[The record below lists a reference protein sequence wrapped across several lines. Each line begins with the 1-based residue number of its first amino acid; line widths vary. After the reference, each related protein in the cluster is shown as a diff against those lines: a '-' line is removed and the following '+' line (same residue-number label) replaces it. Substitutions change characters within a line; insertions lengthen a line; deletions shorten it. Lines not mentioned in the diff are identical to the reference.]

1 MSRPLDFE
9 ALLTTRDF
17 EQGIR
22 NIENQI
28 RNLTQQT
35 ERETSQMDSL
45 FRNLAT
51 GIGAYFSV
59 QALQGFTQQL
69 INVRG
74 EFQKTEIA
82 FATML
87 GSQEKAQNLMAEMV
101 DLAAKTP
108 FGLQEISE
116 GAKRL
121 LAFQIPAEEVV
132 DTLTRMGDVA
142 AGLGVP
148 MGQLIHVYGQVK
160 AQGKL
165 MTNDLYQFMNA
176 GIPIL
181 SELGSVLG
189 KTEAEVKEMVGQG
202 KIGFSEIQ
210 QVIQNMTN
218 EGGLFFNLMEKQ
230 SASLSGQIANL
241 QDALDQMF
249 NKIGQANEGL
259 LSNGIQAVTYLVEN
273 YQKVGVV
280 LAGLVSTYGAYKT
293 AIITTSALQQA
304 YNKTI
309 MSEIA
314 NLSISEKMKLGRAM
328 VTQRQAKASLEEAKA
343 EKAST
348 IAKYEALQT
357 EKASIIAKYKSLQA
371 EVSTLAV
378 KKEKTVALATEK
390 AQLLDNARL
399 QLALAN
405 MELSALGS
413 TATARQVSIA
423 TKNVEKAQNQVLAAQ
438 ETAEI
443 TRKNALATSQ
453 SFYNAKKELET
464 AATEK
469 NIITKNVEAVTT
481 AKTIATKKV
490 ETATEIVNTASKN
503 ANAIA
508 TTRLSASQSLQIALT
523 KIQIGLQKTLNATLL
538 EHPYA
543 FAIGAVVGLIAVLY
557 SLDKSYESVS
567 DKLQKI
573 TKSQEENKSQA
584 QEYISILKD
593 ESTSILEKA
602 EAYEKLIAI
611 APETFGNM
619 TKEQIIAMDLK
630 EAHAQLNKELEKG
643 TKISRQKIL
652 NETKQE
658 LESLLKLKDLN
669 VDDADGKISS
679 RIEELRKGVADIER
693 ENKKINEALMSQ
705 NASLDEQQKYW
716 QKEEQEIIKVI
727 EAIKKKHPELD
738 IAKAKAGE
746 IPPKIAGIQTAVDG
760 LDFSGLIS
768 RLKFVQS
775 QAKNVAN
782 ALNGAKNT
790 EIQKNKNDYN
800 KADWETQKNNSQKE
814 LDELTKKDIG
824 GNKWKELTVKI
835 KEADKALGAYSI
847 REEKVTK
854 AKKPTKAQIDAPIKG
869 SLGALEKELSDLNTK
884 INNKTLI
891 NNKELMKSL
900 LAQRENLEKKI
911 KEIKAQ
917 MDKNSWQEELSEL
930 ERQWKVRYQI
940 AKHYGEEIAKTQF
953 PNLKGESYFDEI
965 KNRYEAL
972 DKKQSSGSKLS
983 NEEIEQWQK
992 LKEILD
998 NLQGTKDPFTNW
1010 KEHLEQTLSGF
1021 ETFTQKIEYLQT
1033 QIENLTPEQKS
1044 QGYEAV
1050 LREQLANAE
1059 KEYQQFY
1066 DNFLKEQQT
1075 FEEKKITIEKKYAD
1089 LSAKAKNDAQKNA
1102 IEKAKSNELTDLF
1115 FEETQKSD
1123 QWAKIFTDMNAV
1135 ASSSLEKFKT
1145 ILQEK
1150 LKDAKGVEEKAKI
1163 GEFIKKIDEQLEN
1176 RRGLDFSKR
1185 FKKIK
1190 NDIQAFV
1197 TAKKAVTEAQK
1208 EYNKAVA
1215 DFGKNSAEAQKK
1227 EQELLNAEQK
1237 RTDAQAGLNK
1247 KLGDLGNKTSK
1258 YAKIGVDA
1266 VNDIR
1271 EAFDDLGV
1279 SLDNDFGDTLD
1290 KLQQSF
1296 EGINKTAEG
1305 AAQFASG
1312 DYVGG
1317 TIKMIGGI
1325 IKTFSGWF
1333 NNDKKK
1339 ERAIKREKEALD
1351 SLKNT
1356 YEELSHAID
1365 RVFKAKE
1372 YSDQTKLIQN
1382 LEQQKIH
1389 LQNMIR
1395 QEGAKKK
1402 SDQGKISDWQNQ
1414 INQINR
1420 SIIDLKDNLVKD
1432 VLQTDLSSFA
1442 TKIGDA
1448 LVDAFG
1454 RGANAAKDLEKVASD
1469 VLKNMLKHQLDLMLQ
1484 KRYSGTLERLFKATG
1499 LNDDGTGTFKGI
1511 SRQDQ
1516 ERFKEEIKNAS
1527 QIANSF
1533 LEGYKEIFAGIG
1545 EDNESL
1551 KGAIKGM
1558 SEQTADVLVGQFN
1571 AIRIN
1576 TGEIMKYSIFNVET
1590 LKSSLQVLN
1599 QIEENTRNLY
1609 QMRKDISDMN
1619 SKISSKGNSLRANGI
1634 D

>member
-1 MSRPLDFE
+1 MSKPLDFE

-116 GAKRL
+116 GAKQL

-132 DTLTRMGDVA
+132 DTLTRMGNIA

-148 MGQLIHVYGQVK
+148 LSQIQLVFGQVRAK
-160 AQGKL
+160 GKL
-165 MTNDLYQFMNA
+165 MGDDLRQFTEA
-176 GIPIL
+176 GIPIVGEL
-181 SELGSVLG
+181 AKKLNTTTSEIYN
-189 KTEAEVKEMVGQG
+189 MVSAG
-202 KIGFSEIQ
+202 KIGFNDVKE
-210 QVIQNMTN
+210 VLFNMTN

-280 LAGLVSTYGAYKT
+280 LSGLIGIYGAYKT
-293 AIITTSALQQA
+293 AVLTQIAVM
-304 YNKTI
+304 K
-309 MSEIA
+309 IA
-314 NLSISEKMKLGRAM
+314 NTYGMYDVATRHLQISATLK
-328 VTQRQAKASLEEAKA
+328 Q
-343 EKAST
+343 
-348 IAKYEALQT
+348 IALQT
-357 EKASIIAKYKSLQA
+357 KL
-371 EVSTLAV
+371 
-378 KKEKTVALATEK
+378 
-390 AQLLDNARL
+390 
-399 QLALAN
+399 
-405 MELSALGS
+405 
-413 TATARQVSIA
+413 
-423 TKNVEKAQNQVLAAQ
+423 NVLMAGVP
-438 ETAEI
+438 
-443 TRKNALATSQ
+443 
-453 SFYNAKKELET
+453 YY
-464 AATEK
+464 
-469 NIITKNVEAVTT
+469 
-481 AKTIATKKV
+481 
-490 ETATEIVNTASKN
+490 
-503 ANAIA
+503 AI
-508 TTRLSASQSLQIALT
+508 
-523 KIQIGLQKTLNATLL
+523 
-538 EHPYA
+538 
-543 FAIGAVVGLIAVLY
+543 AIGAVVGLIAVLY
-557 SLDKSYESVS
+557 SLDTSLESIE
-567 DKLQKI
+567 DKLKNISKQE
-573 TKSQEENKSQA
+573 EENKKQA
-584 QEYISILKD
+584 QGYISILKD

-630 EAHAQLNKELEKG
+630 EAHAQLNEELEKG

-693 ENKKINEALMSQ
+693 ENKKINEALISQ

-782 ALNGAKNT
+782 AINGAKNT

-800 KADWETQKNNSQKE
+800 KADWETRKSNAQKE

-824 GNKWKELTVKI
+824 GNKWKKLATEI
-835 KEADKALGAYSI
+835 KEANKALDAYSI
-847 REEKVTK
+847 REEKVAK

-900 LAQRENLEKKI
+900 LAQREKLEKKI

-940 AKHYGEEIAKTQF
+940 AKHYGEEIAKVQF

-992 LKEILD
+992 LKDILD

-1010 KEHLEQTLSGF
+1010 KEHIEQTLSGF

-1033 QIENLTPEQKS
+1033 QIKNLTPEQKS

-1075 FEEKKITIEKKYAD
+1075 FEEKKIAIEKKYAD

-1150 LKDAKGVEEKAKI
+1150 LKDAKSIEEKAKI

-1176 RRGLDFSKR
+1176 RRGLDIPNR

-1190 NDIQAFV
+1190 EDIQAFV

-1215 DFGKNSAEAQKK
+1215 DFGKNSDEAKRK

-1247 KLGDLGNKTSK
+1247 KLGDLGSKTSK

-1305 AAQFASG
+1305 AMQFASG

-1317 TIKMIGGI
+1317 TIKMISGI
-1325 IKTFSGWF
+1325 VKTFSSWF

-1432 VLQTDLSSFA
+1432 ILQTDLSSFA

-1454 RGANAAKDLEKVASD
+1454 RGANAAKDLEKVAND

>member
-1 MSRPLDFE
+1 MSKPLDFE

-116 GAKRL
+116 GAKQL

-132 DTLTRMGDVA
+132 DTLTRMGNIA

-148 MGQLIHVYGQVK
+148 LSRIQLVFGQVRAK
-160 AQGKL
+160 GKL
-165 MTNDLYQFMNA
+165 MGDDLKQFTEA
-176 GIPIL
+176 GIPIVGEL
-181 SELGSVLG
+181 AKKLNTTTSEIYN
-189 KTEAEVKEMVGQG
+189 MVSAG
-202 KIGFSEIQ
+202 KIGFNDVKE
-210 QVIQNMTN
+210 VLFNMTN

-249 NKIGQANEGL
+249 NKIGQANEGI

-273 YQKVGVV
+273 YQKVGVI

-293 AIITTSALQQA
+293 AVLTQIAVM
-304 YNKTI
+304 K
-309 MSEIA
+309 IA
-314 NLSISEKMKLGRAM
+314 NTYGMYDVATRHLQISA
-328 VTQRQAKASLEEAKA
+328 
-343 EKAST
+343 
-348 IAKYEALQT
+348 
-357 EKASIIAKYKSLQA
+357 
-371 EVSTLAV
+371 TL
-378 KKEKTVALATEK
+378 K
-390 AQLLDNARL
+390 
-399 QLALAN
+399 
-405 MELSALGS
+405 
-413 TATARQVSIA
+413 
-423 TKNVEKAQNQVLAAQ
+423 
-438 ETAEI
+438 
-443 TRKNALATSQ
+443 
-453 SFYNAKKELET
+453 
-464 AATEK
+464 
-469 NIITKNVEAVTT
+469 
-481 AKTIATKKV
+481 
-490 ETATEIVNTASKN
+490 
-503 ANAIA
+503 
-508 TTRLSASQSLQIALT
+508 QIAL
-523 KIQIGLQKTLNATLL
+523 QIKLNTVMMAN
-538 EHPYA
+538 PYA
-543 FAIGAVVGLIAVLY
+543 IAIGAVVGLIAVLY
-557 SLDKSYESVS
+557 SLDTSLESIE
-567 DKLQKI
+567 DKLKNISKQE
-573 TKSQEENKSQA
+573 EENKKQA
-584 QEYISILKD
+584 QGYISILKD

-619 TKEQIIAMDLK
+619 TKEQIIAMNLK
-630 EAHAQLNKELEKG
+630 EAHAQLNEELEKG

-679 RIEELRKGVADIER
+679 RIEELKKGIADIER

-738 IAKAKAGE
+738 LAKAKAGE

-800 KADWETQKNNSQKE
+800 KADWETQKSNAQKE

-847 REEKVTK
+847 REEKVAK

-900 LAQRENLEKKI
+900 LAQREKLEKKI

-940 AKHYGEEIAKTQF
+940 AKHYGEEIAKVQF

-972 DKKQSSGSKLS
+972 DKKQSSGTKLS

-1075 FEEKKITIEKKYAD
+1075 FEEKKIAIEKKYAD

-1135 ASSSLEKFKT
+1135 ASSNLEKFKT

-1150 LKDAKGVEEKAKI
+1150 LKDAKSIEEKAKI

-1176 RRGLDFSKR
+1176 RRGLDIPKR
-1185 FKKIK
+1185 FKEIK
-1190 NDIQAFV
+1190 EDIKAFV

-1454 RGANAAKDLEKVASD
+1454 RGANAAKDLEKVAND

>member
-116 GAKRL
+116 GAKQL

-230 SASLSGQIANL
+230 SASLSGQIERL
-241 QDALDQMF
+241 KDAWAQML
-249 NKIGQANEGL
+249 NEIGKDNESALYSGIEGL
-259 LSNGIQAVTYLVEN
+259 AKLIDNYKEVARILAVLI
-273 YQKVGVV
+273 
-280 LAGLVSTYGAYKT
+280 SSYGAYRAAVILTSIAQNSILNTQIIQGFVNLTKVLQGATVAQNALNAASLANPYIFLATAFVGIVTALGLYKDELRDLIGLTKEASAETKTQDAIMQEFDNNFSKGVANKTSGIQELIYQIKSEYSTLEQRKT
-293 AIITTSALQQA
+293 AYEQLIKVDSAFQNTLDGQYKA
-304 YNKTI
+304 TY
-309 MSEIA
+309 
-314 NLSISEKMKLGRAM
+314 KLGEAFSYVVSKMNQM
-328 VTQRQAKASLEEAKA
+328 VMA
-343 EKAST
+343 
-348 IAKYEALQT
+348 
-357 EKASIIAKYKSLQA
+357 QA
-371 EVSTLAV
+371 EMAV
-378 KKEKTVALATEK
+378 KKKYYEEYFENKTKLGILEIKKEESKKNEKKVF
-390 AQLLDNARL
+390 
-399 QLALAN
+399 
-405 MELSALGS
+405 MIGGGS
-413 TATARQVSIA
+413 KI
-423 TKNVEKAQNQVLAAQ
+423 EGEQ
-438 ETAEI
+438 ETKKIQKEIDDITKKVHDSEKIISVINKKQAKEQQELLKLQTKKVEELTKEEKKRKEILQQKYKIEKPSSPNTPPTPTSTDKKKKKKGGKKELAEI
-443 TRKNALATSQ
+443 YSRDSIKDLEERISLWNNALERADSNGNVKVRAKDKYGKEYETSTIISVQ
-453 SFYNAKKELET
+453 KALEKKDKLEKLLEKKKKELE
-464 AATEK
+464 
-469 NIITKNVEAVTT
+469 
-481 AKTIATKKV
+481 
-490 ETATEIVNTASKN
+490 
-503 ANAIA
+503 
-508 TTRLSASQSLQIALT
+508 
-523 KIQIGLQKTLNATLL
+523 
-538 EHPYA
+538 
-543 FAIGAVVGLIAVLY
+543 
-557 SLDKSYESVS
+557 
-567 DKLQKI
+567 
-573 TKSQEENKSQA
+573 
-584 QEYISILKD
+584 
-593 ESTSILEKA
+593 
-602 EAYEKLIAI
+602 
-611 APETFGNM
+611 
-619 TKEQIIAMDLK
+619 
-630 EAHAQLNKELEKG
+630 
-643 TKISRQKIL
+643 
-652 NETKQE
+652 
-658 LESLLKLKDLN
+658 
-669 VDDADGKISS
+669 
-679 RIEELRKGVADIER
+679 
-693 ENKKINEALMSQ
+693 
-705 NASLDEQQKYW
+705 
-716 QKEEQEIIKVI
+716 
-727 EAIKKKHPELD
+727 
-738 IAKAKAGE
+738 
-746 IPPKIAGIQTAVDG
+746 
-760 LDFSGLIS
+760 
-768 RLKFVQS
+768 
-775 QAKNVAN
+775 
-782 ALNGAKNT
+782 
-790 EIQKNKNDYN
+790 
-800 KADWETQKNNSQKE
+800 
-814 LDELTKKDIG
+814 
-824 GNKWKELTVKI
+824 
-835 KEADKALGAYSI
+835 
-847 REEKVTK
+847 
-854 AKKPTKAQIDAPIKG
+854 
-869 SLGALEKELSDLNTK
+869 
-884 INNKTLI
+884 
-891 NNKELMKSL
+891 
-900 LAQRENLEKKI
+900 
-911 KEIKAQ
+911 
-917 MDKNSWQEELSEL
+917 KNSWQEELSEL

-940 AKHYGEEIAKTQF
+940 AKHYGEEIAKVQF

-992 LKEILD
+992 LKDILD

-1075 FEEKKITIEKKYAD
+1075 FEEKKIAIEKKYAD

-1185 FKKIK
+1185 FKEIK

-1227 EQELLNAEQK
+1227 EQELSDAEQK

-1247 KLGDLGNKTSK
+1247 KLGDLGSKTSK
-1258 YAKIGVDA
+1258 YAKIGIDA

-1402 SDQGKISDWQNQ
+1402 SDQGKITDWQNQ

-1432 VLQTDLSSFA
+1432 VLQTDLSNFA

-1454 RGANAAKDLEKVASD
+1454 RGANAAKDLEKVAGD

-1511 SRQDQ
+1511 SCKDQ
-1516 ERFKEEIKNAS
+1516 ERFKEEIKNGS
-1527 QIANSF
+1527 QISNSF

>member
-249 NKIGQANEGL
+249 NKIGQANEGI

-273 YQKVGVV
+273 YQKVGVI

-293 AIITTSALQQA
+293 AVLTQIAVM
-304 YNKTI
+304 K
-309 MSEIA
+309 IA
-314 NLSISEKMKLGRAM
+314 NTYGMYDVATRHLQISA
-328 VTQRQAKASLEEAKA
+328 
-343 EKAST
+343 
-348 IAKYEALQT
+348 
-357 EKASIIAKYKSLQA
+357 
-371 EVSTLAV
+371 TL
-378 KKEKTVALATEK
+378 K
-390 AQLLDNARL
+390 
-399 QLALAN
+399 
-405 MELSALGS
+405 
-413 TATARQVSIA
+413 
-423 TKNVEKAQNQVLAAQ
+423 
-438 ETAEI
+438 
-443 TRKNALATSQ
+443 
-453 SFYNAKKELET
+453 
-464 AATEK
+464 
-469 NIITKNVEAVTT
+469 
-481 AKTIATKKV
+481 
-490 ETATEIVNTASKN
+490 
-503 ANAIA
+503 
-508 TTRLSASQSLQIALT
+508 QIAL
-523 KIQIGLQKTLNATLL
+523 QIKLNTVMMAN
-538 EHPYA
+538 PYA
-543 FAIGAVVGLIAVLY
+543 IAIGAVVGLIAVLY
-557 SLDKSYESVS
+557 SLDTSLESIE
-567 DKLQKI
+567 DKLKNISKQE
-573 TKSQEENKSQA
+573 EENKKQA
-584 QEYISILKD
+584 QGYISILKD

-619 TKEQIIAMDLK
+619 TKEQIIAMNLK
-630 EAHAQLNKELEKG
+630 EAHAQLNEELEKG

-782 ALNGAKNT
+782 ALNRAKNT

-800 KADWETQKNNSQKE
+800 KADWETRKSNAQKE
-814 LDELTKKDIG
+814 LDELTQKDIG
-824 GNKWKELTVKI
+824 GNKWKELAAEI

-847 REEKVTK
+847 REEKVAK

-900 LAQRENLEKKI
+900 LAQREKLEKKI

-940 AKHYGEEIAKTQF
+940 AKHYGEEIAKVQF

-965 KNRYEAL
+965 KNRYETL

-1075 FEEKKITIEKKYAD
+1075 FEEKKIAIEKKYAD

-1150 LKDAKGVEEKAKI
+1150 LKDAKSIEEKAKI

-1176 RRGLDFSKR
+1176 RRGLDIPKR
-1185 FKKIK
+1185 FKEIK
-1190 NDIQAFV
+1190 EDIQAFV

-1215 DFGKNSAEAQKK
+1215 DFGKNSAEAKKK

-1317 TIKMIGGI
+1317 TIKMISGI

-1454 RGANAAKDLEKVASD
+1454 RGANAAKDLEKVAGD

-1484 KRYSGTLERLFKATG
+1484 KRYSGTLERLFKTTG

-1527 QIANSF
+1527 QVANSF
-1533 LEGYKEIFAGIG
+1533 LEGYKEIFAGI
-1545 EDNESL
+1545 ENDNDSL

-1609 QMRKDISDMN
+1609 QIRKDISDMN

>member
-165 MTNDLYQFMNA
+165 MTNDLYQFMNS

-249 NKIGQANEGL
+249 NKIGQANEGI

-273 YQKVGVV
+273 YQKVGVI

-293 AIITTSALQQA
+293 AVLTQIAVM
-304 YNKTI
+304 K
-309 MSEIA
+309 IA
-314 NLSISEKMKLGRAM
+314 NTYGMYDVATRHLQISA
-328 VTQRQAKASLEEAKA
+328 
-343 EKAST
+343 
-348 IAKYEALQT
+348 
-357 EKASIIAKYKSLQA
+357 
-371 EVSTLAV
+371 TL
-378 KKEKTVALATEK
+378 K
-390 AQLLDNARL
+390 
-399 QLALAN
+399 
-405 MELSALGS
+405 
-413 TATARQVSIA
+413 
-423 TKNVEKAQNQVLAAQ
+423 
-438 ETAEI
+438 
-443 TRKNALATSQ
+443 
-453 SFYNAKKELET
+453 
-464 AATEK
+464 
-469 NIITKNVEAVTT
+469 
-481 AKTIATKKV
+481 
-490 ETATEIVNTASKN
+490 
-503 ANAIA
+503 
-508 TTRLSASQSLQIALT
+508 QIAL
-523 KIQIGLQKTLNATLL
+523 QIKLNTVMMAN
-538 EHPYA
+538 PYA
-543 FAIGAVVGLIAVLY
+543 IAIGAVVGLIAVLY
-557 SLDKSYESVS
+557 SLDTSLESIE
-567 DKLQKI
+567 DKLKNISKQE
-573 TKSQEENKSQA
+573 EENKKQA
-584 QEYISILKD
+584 QGYISILKD

-619 TKEQIIAMDLK
+619 TKEQIIAMNLK
-630 EAHAQLNKELEKG
+630 EAHAQLNEELEKG

-679 RIEELRKGVADIER
+679 RIEELKKGIADIER

-800 KADWETQKNNSQKE
+800 KADWETQKSNAQKE

-847 REEKVTK
+847 REEKVAK

-900 LAQRENLEKKI
+900 LAQREKLEKKI

-940 AKHYGEEIAKTQF
+940 AKHYGEEIAKVQF

-992 LKEILD
+992 LKDILD

-1033 QIENLTPEQKS
+1033 QIENLTPQQKS

-1075 FEEKKITIEKKYAD
+1075 FEEKKIAIKKKYAD

-1150 LKDAKGVEEKAKI
+1150 LKDAKSIEEKAKI

-1176 RRGLDFSKR
+1176 RRGLEISKR
-1185 FKKIK
+1185 FKEIK

-1247 KLGDLGNKTSK
+1247 KLGDLGSKTSK

-1454 RGANAAKDLEKVASD
+1454 RGANAAKDLEKVAND

-1484 KRYSGTLERLFKATG
+1484 KRYSGTLERLFKTTG

>member
-1 MSRPLDFE
+1 MSKPLDFE

-116 GAKRL
+116 GAKQL

-132 DTLTRMGDVA
+132 DTLTRMGNIA

-148 MGQLIHVYGQVK
+148 LSQIQLVFGQVRAK
-160 AQGKL
+160 GKL
-165 MTNDLYQFMNA
+165 MGDDLRQFTET
-176 GIPIL
+176 GIPIVGEL
-181 SELGSVLG
+181 AKKLNTTTSEIYN
-189 KTEAEVKEMVGQG
+189 MVSAG
-202 KIGFSEIQ
+202 KIGFNDVKE
-210 QVIQNMTN
+210 VLFNMTN

-230 SASLSGQIANL
+230 SASLSGQIERL
-241 QDALDQMF
+241 KDALDQMF

-280 LAGLVSTYGAYKT
+280 LSGLIGIYGAYKT
-293 AIITTSALQQA
+293 AVLTQIAVM
-304 YNKTI
+304 K
-309 MSEIA
+309 IA
-314 NLSISEKMKLGRAM
+314 NTYGMYDVATRHLQISATLK
-328 VTQRQAKASLEEAKA
+328 Q
-343 EKAST
+343 
-348 IAKYEALQT
+348 IALQT
-357 EKASIIAKYKSLQA
+357 KL
-371 EVSTLAV
+371 
-378 KKEKTVALATEK
+378 
-390 AQLLDNARL
+390 
-399 QLALAN
+399 
-405 MELSALGS
+405 
-413 TATARQVSIA
+413 
-423 TKNVEKAQNQVLAAQ
+423 NVLMAGVP
-438 ETAEI
+438 
-443 TRKNALATSQ
+443 
-453 SFYNAKKELET
+453 YY
-464 AATEK
+464 
-469 NIITKNVEAVTT
+469 
-481 AKTIATKKV
+481 
-490 ETATEIVNTASKN
+490 
-503 ANAIA
+503 AI
-508 TTRLSASQSLQIALT
+508 
-523 KIQIGLQKTLNATLL
+523 
-538 EHPYA
+538 
-543 FAIGAVVGLIAVLY
+543 AIGAVVGLIAVLY
-557 SLDKSYESVS
+557 SLDTSLESIE
-567 DKLQKI
+567 DKLKNISKQE
-573 TKSQEENKSQA
+573 EENKKQA
-584 QEYISILKD
+584 QGYISILKD

-630 EAHAQLNKELEKG
+630 EAHAQLNEELEKG

-782 ALNGAKNT
+782 TLNGAKNT

-800 KADWETQKNNSQKE
+800 KADWETRKSNAQKE

-824 GNKWKELTVKI
+824 GNKWKELAAEI

-847 REEKVTK
+847 REEKVAK

-900 LAQRENLEKKI
+900 LAQREKLEKKI

-940 AKHYGEEIAKTQF
+940 AKHYGEEIAKVQF

-992 LKEILD
+992 LKDILD
-998 NLQGTKDPFTNW
+998 SLQGTKDPFTNW
-1010 KEHLEQTLSGF
+1010 KEHIEQTLSGF

-1050 LREQLANAE
+1050 LREQLSNAE

-1075 FEEKKITIEKKYAD
+1075 FEEKKIAIEKKYAD

-1135 ASSSLEKFKT
+1135 ASSNLEKFKT

-1150 LKDAKGVEEKAKI
+1150 LKDAKSIEEKAKI

-1176 RRGLDFSKR
+1176 RRGLDIPNR

-1190 NDIQAFV
+1190 EDIQAFV

-1215 DFGKNSAEAQKK
+1215 EFGKNSAEAKRK

-1247 KLGDLGNKTSK
+1247 KLGDLGSKTSK

-1266 VNDIR
+1266 VNGIR

-1305 AAQFASG
+1305 AMQFASG

-1317 TIKMIGGI
+1317 TIKMISGI
-1325 IKTFSGWF
+1325 VKTFSSWF

-1432 VLQTDLSSFA
+1432 ILQTDLSSFA

-1454 RGANAAKDLEKVASD
+1454 RGANAAKDLEKVAND

>member
-1 MSRPLDFE
+1 MSKPLDFE

-116 GAKRL
+116 GAKQL

-132 DTLTRMGDVA
+132 DTLTRMGNIA

-148 MGQLIHVYGQVK
+148 LSQIQLVFGQVRAK
-160 AQGKL
+160 GKL
-165 MTNDLYQFMNA
+165 MGDDLRQFTEA
-176 GIPIL
+176 GIPIVGEL
-181 SELGSVLG
+181 AKKLNTTTSEIYN
-189 KTEAEVKEMVGQG
+189 MVSAG
-202 KIGFSEIQ
+202 KIGFNDVKE
-210 QVIQNMTN
+210 VLFNMTN

-280 LAGLVSTYGAYKT
+280 LSGLIGIYGAYKT
-293 AIITTSALQQA
+293 AVLTQIAVM
-304 YNKTI
+304 K
-309 MSEIA
+309 IA
-314 NLSISEKMKLGRAM
+314 NTYGMYDVATRHLQISATLK
-328 VTQRQAKASLEEAKA
+328 Q
-343 EKAST
+343 
-348 IAKYEALQT
+348 IALQT
-357 EKASIIAKYKSLQA
+357 KL
-371 EVSTLAV
+371 
-378 KKEKTVALATEK
+378 
-390 AQLLDNARL
+390 
-399 QLALAN
+399 
-405 MELSALGS
+405 
-413 TATARQVSIA
+413 
-423 TKNVEKAQNQVLAAQ
+423 NVLMAGVP
-438 ETAEI
+438 
-443 TRKNALATSQ
+443 
-453 SFYNAKKELET
+453 YY
-464 AATEK
+464 
-469 NIITKNVEAVTT
+469 
-481 AKTIATKKV
+481 
-490 ETATEIVNTASKN
+490 
-503 ANAIA
+503 AI
-508 TTRLSASQSLQIALT
+508 
-523 KIQIGLQKTLNATLL
+523 
-538 EHPYA
+538 
-543 FAIGAVVGLIAVLY
+543 AIGAVVGLIAVLY
-557 SLDKSYESVS
+557 SLDTSLESIE
-567 DKLQKI
+567 DKLKNISKQE
-573 TKSQEENKSQA
+573 EENKKQA
-584 QEYISILKD
+584 QGYISILKD

-630 EAHAQLNKELEKG
+630 EAHAQLNEELEKG

-782 ALNGAKNT
+782 AINGAKNT

-800 KADWETQKNNSQKE
+800 KADWETRKSNAQKE
-814 LDELTKKDIG
+814 LDELTKKDIDG
-824 GNKWKELTVKI
+824 DKWKKLVAEI

-847 REEKVTK
+847 REEKVAK

-900 LAQRENLEKKI
+900 LAQREKLEKKI

-940 AKHYGEEIAKTQF
+940 AKHYGEEIAKVQF

-992 LKEILD
+992 LKDILD

-1010 KEHLEQTLSGF
+1010 KEHIEQTLSGF

-1033 QIENLTPEQKS
+1033 QIKNLTPEQKS

-1075 FEEKKITIEKKYAD
+1075 FEEKKIAIEKKYAD

-1150 LKDAKGVEEKAKI
+1150 LKDAKSIEEKAKI

-1176 RRGLDFSKR
+1176 RRGLDIPNR

-1190 NDIQAFV
+1190 EDIQAFV

-1215 DFGKNSAEAQKK
+1215 DFGKNSDEAKRK

-1247 KLGDLGNKTSK
+1247 KLGDLGSKTSK

-1305 AAQFASG
+1305 AMQFASG

-1317 TIKMIGGI
+1317 TIKMISGI
-1325 IKTFSGWF
+1325 VKTFSSWF

-1432 VLQTDLSSFA
+1432 ILQTDLSSFA

-1454 RGANAAKDLEKVASD
+1454 RGANAAKDLEKVAND

>member
-116 GAKRL
+116 GAKQL

-132 DTLTRMGDVA
+132 DTLTRMGNIA

-148 MGQLIHVYGQVK
+148 LSRIQLVFGQVRAK
-160 AQGKL
+160 GKL
-165 MTNDLYQFMNA
+165 MGDDLRQFTEA
-176 GIPIL
+176 GIPIVGEL
-181 SELGSVLG
+181 AKKLNTTTSEIYN
-189 KTEAEVKEMVGQG
+189 MVSAG
-202 KIGFSEIQ
+202 KIGFNDVKE
-210 QVIQNMTN
+210 VLFNMTN

-249 NKIGQANEGL
+249 NKIGQANEGI

-273 YQKVGVV
+273 YQKVGVI

-293 AIITTSALQQA
+293 AVLTQIAVM
-304 YNKTI
+304 K
-309 MSEIA
+309 IA
-314 NLSISEKMKLGRAM
+314 NTYGMYDVATRHLQISA
-328 VTQRQAKASLEEAKA
+328 
-343 EKAST
+343 
-348 IAKYEALQT
+348 
-357 EKASIIAKYKSLQA
+357 
-371 EVSTLAV
+371 TL
-378 KKEKTVALATEK
+378 K
-390 AQLLDNARL
+390 
-399 QLALAN
+399 
-405 MELSALGS
+405 
-413 TATARQVSIA
+413 
-423 TKNVEKAQNQVLAAQ
+423 
-438 ETAEI
+438 
-443 TRKNALATSQ
+443 
-453 SFYNAKKELET
+453 
-464 AATEK
+464 
-469 NIITKNVEAVTT
+469 
-481 AKTIATKKV
+481 
-490 ETATEIVNTASKN
+490 
-503 ANAIA
+503 
-508 TTRLSASQSLQIALT
+508 QIAL
-523 KIQIGLQKTLNATLL
+523 QIKLNTVMMAN
-538 EHPYA
+538 PYA
-543 FAIGAVVGLIAVLY
+543 IAIGAVVGLIAVLY
-557 SLDKSYESVS
+557 SLDTSLESIE
-567 DKLQKI
+567 DKLKNISKQE
-573 TKSQEENKSQA
+573 EENKKQA
-584 QEYISILKD
+584 QGYISILKD

-619 TKEQIIAMDLK
+619 TKEQIIAMNLK
-630 EAHAQLNKELEKG
+630 EAHAQLNEELEKG

-679 RIEELRKGVADIER
+679 RIEELKKGIADIER

-738 IAKAKAGE
+738 LAKAKAGE

-800 KADWETQKNNSQKE
+800 KADWETQKSNAQKE

-847 REEKVTK
+847 REEKVAK

-900 LAQRENLEKKI
+900 LAQREKLEKKI

-940 AKHYGEEIAKTQF
+940 AKHYGEEIAKVQF

-972 DKKQSSGSKLS
+972 DKKQSSGTKLS

-1075 FEEKKITIEKKYAD
+1075 FEEKKIAIEKKYAD

-1135 ASSSLEKFKT
+1135 ASSNLEKFKT

-1150 LKDAKGVEEKAKI
+1150 LKDAKSIEEKAKI

-1176 RRGLDFSKR
+1176 RRGLDIPKR
-1185 FKKIK
+1185 FKEIK
-1190 NDIQAFV
+1190 EDIKAFV

-1454 RGANAAKDLEKVASD
+1454 RGANAAKDLEKVAND

>member
-116 GAKRL
+116 GAKQL

-249 NKIGQANEGL
+249 NKIGQANEGI

-273 YQKVGVV
+273 YQKVGVI

-293 AIITTSALQQA
+293 AVLTQIAVM
-304 YNKTI
+304 K
-309 MSEIA
+309 IA
-314 NLSISEKMKLGRAM
+314 NTYGMYDVATRHLQISA
-328 VTQRQAKASLEEAKA
+328 
-343 EKAST
+343 
-348 IAKYEALQT
+348 
-357 EKASIIAKYKSLQA
+357 
-371 EVSTLAV
+371 TL
-378 KKEKTVALATEK
+378 K
-390 AQLLDNARL
+390 
-399 QLALAN
+399 
-405 MELSALGS
+405 
-413 TATARQVSIA
+413 
-423 TKNVEKAQNQVLAAQ
+423 
-438 ETAEI
+438 
-443 TRKNALATSQ
+443 
-453 SFYNAKKELET
+453 
-464 AATEK
+464 
-469 NIITKNVEAVTT
+469 
-481 AKTIATKKV
+481 
-490 ETATEIVNTASKN
+490 
-503 ANAIA
+503 
-508 TTRLSASQSLQIALT
+508 QIAL
-523 KIQIGLQKTLNATLL
+523 QIKLNTVMMAN
-538 EHPYA
+538 PYA
-543 FAIGAVVGLIAVLY
+543 IAIGAVVGLIAVLY
-557 SLDKSYESVS
+557 SLDTSLESIE
-567 DKLQKI
+567 DKLKNISKQE
-573 TKSQEENKSQA
+573 EENKKQA
-584 QEYISILKD
+584 QGYISILKD

-619 TKEQIIAMDLK
+619 TKEQIIAMNLK
-630 EAHAQLNKELEKG
+630 EAHAQLNEELGKG

-679 RIEELRKGVADIER
+679 RIEELKKGIADIER

-738 IAKAKAGE
+738 LAKAKAGE

-800 KADWETQKNNSQKE
+800 KADWETQKSNAQKE

-824 GNKWKELTVKI
+824 GNKWKELTIKI

-847 REEKVTK
+847 REEKVAK

-900 LAQRENLEKKI
+900 LAQREKLEKKI

-940 AKHYGEEIAKTQF
+940 AKHYGEEIAKVQF

-965 KNRYEAL
+965 KNRYDTL
-972 DKKQSSGSKLS
+972 DKKQSSGTKLS

-992 LKEILD
+992 LKDILD

-1075 FEEKKITIEKKYAD
+1075 FEEKKIAIEKKYAD

-1135 ASSSLEKFKT
+1135 ASSNLEKFKT

-1150 LKDAKGVEEKAKI
+1150 LKDAKSIEEKAKI
-1163 GEFIKKIDEQLEN
+1163 GEFIKKIDEQLKN
-1176 RRGLDFSKR
+1176 RRGLDISKR
-1185 FKKIK
+1185 FKEIK
-1190 NDIQAFV
+1190 EDIQAFV
-1197 TAKKAVTEAQK
+1197 TAKKAVAEAQK

-1215 DFGKNSAEAQKK
+1215 DFGKNSDEAKRK

-1247 KLGDLGNKTSK
+1247 KLGDLGSKTSK

-1317 TIKMIGGI
+1317 TIKMISGI

-1382 LEQQKIH
+1382 LEQQKTH

-1454 RGANAAKDLEKVASD
+1454 RGANAAKDLEKVAGD

-1484 KRYSGTLERLFKATG
+1484 KRYSGTLERLFKTTG

>member
-249 NKIGQANEGL
+249 NKIGQANEGI

-273 YQKVGVV
+273 YQKVGVI

-293 AIITTSALQQA
+293 AVLTQIAVM
-304 YNKTI
+304 K
-309 MSEIA
+309 IA
-314 NLSISEKMKLGRAM
+314 NTYGMYDVATRHLQISATLK
-328 VTQRQAKASLEEAKA
+328 Q
-343 EKAST
+343 
-348 IAKYEALQT
+348 IALQT
-357 EKASIIAKYKSLQA
+357 KLN
-371 EVSTLAV
+371 
-378 KKEKTVALATEK
+378 TVMM
-390 AQLLDNARL
+390 
-399 QLALAN
+399 AN
-405 MELSALGS
+405 
-413 TATARQVSIA
+413 
-423 TKNVEKAQNQVLAAQ
+423 
-438 ETAEI
+438 
-443 TRKNALATSQ
+443 
-453 SFYNAKKELET
+453 
-464 AATEK
+464 
-469 NIITKNVEAVTT
+469 
-481 AKTIATKKV
+481 
-490 ETATEIVNTASKN
+490 
-503 ANAIA
+503 
-508 TTRLSASQSLQIALT
+508 
-523 KIQIGLQKTLNATLL
+523 
-538 EHPYA
+538 PYA
-543 FAIGAVVGLIAVLY
+543 IAIGAVVGLIAVLY
-557 SLDKSYESVS
+557 SLDTSLESIE
-567 DKLQKI
+567 DKLKNISKQE
-573 TKSQEENKSQA
+573 EENKKQA
-584 QEYISILKD
+584 QGYISILKD

-619 TKEQIIAMDLK
+619 TKEQIIAMNLK
-630 EAHAQLNKELEKG
+630 EAHAQLNEELEKG

-679 RIEELRKGVADIER
+679 RIEELKKGIADIER

-738 IAKAKAGE
+738 LAKAKAGE

-800 KADWETQKNNSQKE
+800 KADWETQKSNAQKE

-847 REEKVTK
+847 REEKVAK

-900 LAQRENLEKKI
+900 LAQREKLEKKI

-917 MDKNSWQEELSEL
+917 MDKNYWQEELSEL

-940 AKHYGEEIAKTQF
+940 TKHYGEEIAKVQF

-965 KNRYEAL
+965 KNRYDTL
-972 DKKQSSGSKLS
+972 DKKQSSGTKLS

-1075 FEEKKITIEKKYAD
+1075 FEEKKIAIEKKYAD

-1135 ASSSLEKFKT
+1135 ASSNLEKFKT

-1150 LKDAKGVEEKAKI
+1150 LKDAKSIEEKAKI

-1176 RRGLDFSKR
+1176 RRGLDIPKR
-1185 FKKIK
+1185 FKEIK
-1190 NDIQAFV
+1190 EDIKAFV

-1317 TIKMIGGI
+1317 TIKMISGI

-1454 RGANAAKDLEKVASD
+1454 RGANAAKDLEKVAGD
-1469 VLKNMLKHQLDLMLQ
+1469 VLKNMLKHQLDLILQ
-1484 KRYSGTLERLFKATG
+1484 KRYSGTLERLFKTTG

-1533 LEGYKEIFAGIG
+1533 LEGYKEIFAGI
-1545 EDNESL
+1545 ENDNDSL

>member
-35 ERETSQMDSL
+35 ERETSQIDSL

-249 NKIGQANEGL
+249 NKIGQANEGI

-273 YQKVGVV
+273 YQKVGVI

-293 AIITTSALQQA
+293 AVLTQIAVM
-304 YNKTI
+304 K
-309 MSEIA
+309 IA
-314 NLSISEKMKLGRAM
+314 NTYGMYDVATRHLQISA
-328 VTQRQAKASLEEAKA
+328 
-343 EKAST
+343 
-348 IAKYEALQT
+348 
-357 EKASIIAKYKSLQA
+357 
-371 EVSTLAV
+371 TL
-378 KKEKTVALATEK
+378 K
-390 AQLLDNARL
+390 
-399 QLALAN
+399 
-405 MELSALGS
+405 
-413 TATARQVSIA
+413 
-423 TKNVEKAQNQVLAAQ
+423 
-438 ETAEI
+438 
-443 TRKNALATSQ
+443 
-453 SFYNAKKELET
+453 
-464 AATEK
+464 
-469 NIITKNVEAVTT
+469 
-481 AKTIATKKV
+481 
-490 ETATEIVNTASKN
+490 
-503 ANAIA
+503 
-508 TTRLSASQSLQIALT
+508 QIAL
-523 KIQIGLQKTLNATLL
+523 QIKLNTVMMAN
-538 EHPYA
+538 PYA
-543 FAIGAVVGLIAVLY
+543 IAIGAVVGLIAVLY
-557 SLDKSYESVS
+557 SLDTSLESIE
-567 DKLQKI
+567 DKLKNISKQE
-573 TKSQEENKSQA
+573 EENKKQA
-584 QEYISILKD
+584 QGYISILKD

-619 TKEQIIAMDLK
+619 TKEQIIAMNLK
-630 EAHAQLNKELEKG
+630 EAHAQLNEELEKG

-679 RIEELRKGVADIER
+679 RIEELKKGIADIER

-800 KADWETQKNNSQKE
+800 KADWETQKSNVQKE

-824 GNKWKELTVKI
+824 GNKWKELTIKI

-847 REEKVTK
+847 REEKVAK

-900 LAQRENLEKKI
+900 LAQREKLEKKI

-940 AKHYGEEIAKTQF
+940 AKHYGEEIAKVQF

-992 LKEILD
+992 LKDILD

-1075 FEEKKITIEKKYAD
+1075 FEEKKIAIEKKYAD

-1135 ASSSLEKFKT
+1135 ASSNLEKFKT

-1150 LKDAKGVEEKAKI
+1150 LKDAKSIEEKAKI

-1176 RRGLDFSKR
+1176 RRGLDIPNR

-1190 NDIQAFV
+1190 EDIQAFV
-1197 TAKKAVTEAQK
+1197 TAKKAVTKAQK

-1215 DFGKNSAEAQKK
+1215 DFGKNSAEAKKK

-1247 KLGDLGNKTSK
+1247 KLGDLGSKTSK

-1317 TIKMIGGI
+1317 TIKMISGI

-1382 LEQQKIH
+1382 LELQKIH

-1454 RGANAAKDLEKVASD
+1454 RGANAAKDLEKVAND

-1533 LEGYKEIFAGIG
+1533 LEGYKEIFAGI
-1545 EDNESL
+1545 ENDNDSL

-1576 TGEIMKYSIFNVET
+1576 TGEIIKYSIFNVET

>member
-249 NKIGQANEGL
+249 NKIGQANEGI

-273 YQKVGVV
+273 YQKVGVI

-293 AIITTSALQQA
+293 AVLTQIAVM
-304 YNKTI
+304 K
-309 MSEIA
+309 IA
-314 NLSISEKMKLGRAM
+314 NTYGMYDVATRHLQISATLK
-328 VTQRQAKASLEEAKA
+328 Q
-343 EKAST
+343 
-348 IAKYEALQT
+348 IALQT
-357 EKASIIAKYKSLQA
+357 KLN
-371 EVSTLAV
+371 
-378 KKEKTVALATEK
+378 TVMM
-390 AQLLDNARL
+390 
-399 QLALAN
+399 AN
-405 MELSALGS
+405 
-413 TATARQVSIA
+413 
-423 TKNVEKAQNQVLAAQ
+423 
-438 ETAEI
+438 
-443 TRKNALATSQ
+443 
-453 SFYNAKKELET
+453 
-464 AATEK
+464 
-469 NIITKNVEAVTT
+469 
-481 AKTIATKKV
+481 
-490 ETATEIVNTASKN
+490 
-503 ANAIA
+503 
-508 TTRLSASQSLQIALT
+508 
-523 KIQIGLQKTLNATLL
+523 
-538 EHPYA
+538 PYA
-543 FAIGAVVGLIAVLY
+543 IAIGAVVGLIAVLY
-557 SLDKSYESVS
+557 SLDTSLESIE
-567 DKLQKI
+567 DKLKNISKQE
-573 TKSQEENKSQA
+573 EENKKQA
-584 QEYISILKD
+584 QGYISILKD

-619 TKEQIIAMDLK
+619 TKEQIIAMNLK
-630 EAHAQLNKELEKG
+630 EAHAQLNEELEKG

-679 RIEELRKGVADIER
+679 RIEELKKGIADIER

-738 IAKAKAGE
+738 LAKAKAGE

-800 KADWETQKNNSQKE
+800 KADWETQKSNAQKE

-847 REEKVTK
+847 REEKVAK

-869 SLGALEKELSDLNTK
+869 SLGALKKELSDLNTK

-900 LAQRENLEKKI
+900 LAQREKLEKKI

-917 MDKNSWQEELSEL
+917 MDKNYWQEELSEL

-940 AKHYGEEIAKTQF
+940 TKHYGEEIAKVQF

-965 KNRYEAL
+965 KNRYDTL
-972 DKKQSSGSKLS
+972 DKKQSSGTKLS

-1075 FEEKKITIEKKYAD
+1075 FEEKKIAIEKKYAD

-1135 ASSSLEKFKT
+1135 ASSNLEKFKT

-1150 LKDAKGVEEKAKI
+1150 LKDAKSIEEKAKI

-1176 RRGLDFSKR
+1176 RRGLDIPKR
-1185 FKKIK
+1185 FKEIK
-1190 NDIQAFV
+1190 EDIKAFV

-1317 TIKMIGGI
+1317 TIKMISGI

-1454 RGANAAKDLEKVASD
+1454 RGANAAKDLEKVAGD
-1469 VLKNMLKHQLDLMLQ
+1469 VLKNMLKHQLDLILQ
-1484 KRYSGTLERLFKATG
+1484 KRYSGTLERLFKTTG

-1533 LEGYKEIFAGIG
+1533 LEGYKEIFAGI
-1545 EDNESL
+1545 ENDNDSL

>member
-28 RNLTQQT
+28 RKLTQQT

-249 NKIGQANEGL
+249 NKIGQANEGI

-273 YQKVGVV
+273 YQKVGVI

-293 AIITTSALQQA
+293 AVLTQIAVM
-304 YNKTI
+304 K
-309 MSEIA
+309 IA
-314 NLSISEKMKLGRAM
+314 NTYGMYDVATRHLQISA
-328 VTQRQAKASLEEAKA
+328 
-343 EKAST
+343 
-348 IAKYEALQT
+348 
-357 EKASIIAKYKSLQA
+357 
-371 EVSTLAV
+371 TL
-378 KKEKTVALATEK
+378 K
-390 AQLLDNARL
+390 
-399 QLALAN
+399 
-405 MELSALGS
+405 
-413 TATARQVSIA
+413 
-423 TKNVEKAQNQVLAAQ
+423 
-438 ETAEI
+438 
-443 TRKNALATSQ
+443 
-453 SFYNAKKELET
+453 
-464 AATEK
+464 
-469 NIITKNVEAVTT
+469 
-481 AKTIATKKV
+481 
-490 ETATEIVNTASKN
+490 
-503 ANAIA
+503 
-508 TTRLSASQSLQIALT
+508 QIAL
-523 KIQIGLQKTLNATLL
+523 QIKLNTVMMAN
-538 EHPYA
+538 PYA
-543 FAIGAVVGLIAVLY
+543 IAIGAVVGLIAVLY
-557 SLDKSYESVS
+557 SLDTSLESIE
-567 DKLQKI
+567 DKLKNISKQE
-573 TKSQEENKSQA
+573 EENKKQA
-584 QEYISILKD
+584 QGYISILKD

-619 TKEQIIAMDLK
+619 TKEQIIAMNLK
-630 EAHAQLNKELEKG
+630 EAHAQLNEELGKG

-679 RIEELRKGVADIER
+679 RIEELKKGIADIER

-738 IAKAKAGE
+738 LAKAKAGE

-800 KADWETQKNNSQKE
+800 KADWETQKSNAQKE

-847 REEKVTK
+847 REEKVAK

-900 LAQRENLEKKI
+900 LAQREKLEKKI

-917 MDKNSWQEELSEL
+917 MDKNYWQEELSEL

-940 AKHYGEEIAKTQF
+940 AKHYGEEIAKVQF

-965 KNRYEAL
+965 KNRYDTL
-972 DKKQSSGSKLS
+972 DKKQSSGTKLS

-1075 FEEKKITIEKKYAD
+1075 FEEKKIAIEKKYAD

-1135 ASSSLEKFKT
+1135 ASSNLEKFKT

-1150 LKDAKGVEEKAKI
+1150 LKDAKSIEEKAKI

-1176 RRGLDFSKR
+1176 RRGLDIPKR
-1185 FKKIK
+1185 FKEIK
-1190 NDIQAFV
+1190 EDIKAFV

-1317 TIKMIGGI
+1317 TIKMISGI

-1454 RGANAAKDLEKVASD
+1454 RGANAAKDLEKVAGD

-1484 KRYSGTLERLFKATG
+1484 KRYSGTLERLFKTTG

-1527 QIANSF
+1527 QVANSF

-1619 SKISSKGNSLRANGI
+1619 SKIS
-1634 D
+1634 

>member
-1 MSRPLDFE
+1 MSKPLDFE

-273 YQKVGVV
+273 YQKVGIV
-280 LAGLVSTYGAYKT
+280 LSGLIGVYGAYKT
-293 AIITTSALQQA
+293 AVLTQIAVM
-304 YNKTI
+304 K
-309 MSEIA
+309 IA
-314 NLSISEKMKLGRAM
+314 NTYGMYDVATRHLQISATLK
-328 VTQRQAKASLEEAKA
+328 Q
-343 EKAST
+343 
-348 IAKYEALQT
+348 IALQT
-357 EKASIIAKYKSLQA
+357 KL
-371 EVSTLAV
+371 
-378 KKEKTVALATEK
+378 
-390 AQLLDNARL
+390 
-399 QLALAN
+399 
-405 MELSALGS
+405 
-413 TATARQVSIA
+413 
-423 TKNVEKAQNQVLAAQ
+423 NVLMAGVP
-438 ETAEI
+438 
-443 TRKNALATSQ
+443 
-453 SFYNAKKELET
+453 YY
-464 AATEK
+464 
-469 NIITKNVEAVTT
+469 
-481 AKTIATKKV
+481 
-490 ETATEIVNTASKN
+490 
-503 ANAIA
+503 AI
-508 TTRLSASQSLQIALT
+508 
-523 KIQIGLQKTLNATLL
+523 
-538 EHPYA
+538 
-543 FAIGAVVGLIAVLY
+543 AIGAVVGLIAVLY
-557 SLDKSYESVS
+557 SLDTSLESIG
-567 DKLQKI
+567 DKLKNISKQE
-573 TKSQEENKSQA
+573 EENKKQA
-584 QEYISILKD
+584 QGYISILKD

-619 TKEQIIAMDLK
+619 TKEQIIAMNLK
-630 EAHAQLNKELEKG
+630 EAHAQLNEELEKG

-679 RIEELRKGVADIER
+679 RIEELKKGIADIER

-738 IAKAKAGE
+738 LAKAKAGE

-800 KADWETQKNNSQKE
+800 KADWETQKSNAQKE

-847 REEKVTK
+847 REEKVAK

-900 LAQRENLEKKI
+900 LAQRENLGKKI

-1075 FEEKKITIEKKYAD
+1075 FEEKKIAIEKKYAD

-1135 ASSSLEKFKT
+1135 ASSNLEKFKT

-1150 LKDAKGVEEKAKI
+1150 LKDAKSIEEKAKI

-1176 RRGLDFSKR
+1176 RRGLDIPKR
-1185 FKKIK
+1185 FKEIK

-1215 DFGKNSAEAQKK
+1215 NFGKNSAEAQKK

-1247 KLGDLGNKTSK
+1247 KLGDLGSKTSK

-1317 TIKMIGGI
+1317 TIKMISGI

-1382 LEQQKIH
+1382 LELQKIH

-1454 RGANAAKDLEKVASD
+1454 RGANAAKDLEKVAND

-1533 LEGYKEIFAGIG
+1533 LEGYKEIFAGI
-1545 EDNESL
+1545 ENDNDSL

-1576 TGEIMKYSIFNVET
+1576 TGEIIKYSIFNVET

>member
-28 RNLTQQT
+28 RKLTQQT

-249 NKIGQANEGL
+249 NKIGQANEGI

-273 YQKVGVV
+273 YQKVGVI

-293 AIITTSALQQA
+293 AVLTQIAVM
-304 YNKTI
+304 K
-309 MSEIA
+309 IA
-314 NLSISEKMKLGRAM
+314 NTYGMYDVATRHLQISA
-328 VTQRQAKASLEEAKA
+328 
-343 EKAST
+343 
-348 IAKYEALQT
+348 
-357 EKASIIAKYKSLQA
+357 
-371 EVSTLAV
+371 TL
-378 KKEKTVALATEK
+378 K
-390 AQLLDNARL
+390 
-399 QLALAN
+399 
-405 MELSALGS
+405 
-413 TATARQVSIA
+413 
-423 TKNVEKAQNQVLAAQ
+423 
-438 ETAEI
+438 
-443 TRKNALATSQ
+443 
-453 SFYNAKKELET
+453 
-464 AATEK
+464 
-469 NIITKNVEAVTT
+469 
-481 AKTIATKKV
+481 
-490 ETATEIVNTASKN
+490 
-503 ANAIA
+503 
-508 TTRLSASQSLQIALT
+508 QIAL
-523 KIQIGLQKTLNATLL
+523 QIKLNTVMMAN
-538 EHPYA
+538 PYA
-543 FAIGAVVGLIAVLY
+543 IAIGAVVGLIAVLY
-557 SLDKSYESVS
+557 SLDTSLESIE
-567 DKLQKI
+567 DKLKNISKQE
-573 TKSQEENKSQA
+573 EENKKQA
-584 QEYISILKD
+584 QGYISILKD

-619 TKEQIIAMDLK
+619 TKEQIIAMNLK
-630 EAHAQLNKELEKG
+630 EAHAQLNEELGKG

-679 RIEELRKGVADIER
+679 RIEELKKGIADIER

-738 IAKAKAGE
+738 LAKAKAGE

-800 KADWETQKNNSQKE
+800 KADWETQKSNAQKE

-847 REEKVTK
+847 REEKVAK

-900 LAQRENLEKKI
+900 LAQREKLEKKI

-917 MDKNSWQEELSEL
+917 MDKNYWQEELSEL

-940 AKHYGEEIAKTQF
+940 AKHYGEEIAKVQF

-965 KNRYEAL
+965 KNRYDTL
-972 DKKQSSGSKLS
+972 DKKQSSGTKLS

-1075 FEEKKITIEKKYAD
+1075 FEEKKIAIEKKYAD

-1135 ASSSLEKFKT
+1135 ASSNLEKFKT

-1150 LKDAKGVEEKAKI
+1150 LKDAKSIEEKAKI

-1176 RRGLDFSKR
+1176 RRGLDIPKR
-1185 FKKIK
+1185 FKEIK
-1190 NDIQAFV
+1190 EDIKAFV

-1317 TIKMIGGI
+1317 TIKMISGI

-1454 RGANAAKDLEKVASD
+1454 RGANAAKDLEKVAGD

-1484 KRYSGTLERLFKATG
+1484 KRYSGTLERLFKTTG

-1527 QIANSF
+1527 QVANSF

>member
-28 RNLTQQT
+28 RKLTQQT

-249 NKIGQANEGL
+249 NKIGQANEGI

-273 YQKVGVV
+273 YQKVGVI

-293 AIITTSALQQA
+293 AVLTQIAVM
-304 YNKTI
+304 K
-309 MSEIA
+309 IA
-314 NLSISEKMKLGRAM
+314 NTYGMYDVATRHLQISA
-328 VTQRQAKASLEEAKA
+328 
-343 EKAST
+343 
-348 IAKYEALQT
+348 
-357 EKASIIAKYKSLQA
+357 
-371 EVSTLAV
+371 TL
-378 KKEKTVALATEK
+378 K
-390 AQLLDNARL
+390 
-399 QLALAN
+399 
-405 MELSALGS
+405 
-413 TATARQVSIA
+413 
-423 TKNVEKAQNQVLAAQ
+423 
-438 ETAEI
+438 
-443 TRKNALATSQ
+443 
-453 SFYNAKKELET
+453 
-464 AATEK
+464 
-469 NIITKNVEAVTT
+469 
-481 AKTIATKKV
+481 
-490 ETATEIVNTASKN
+490 
-503 ANAIA
+503 
-508 TTRLSASQSLQIALT
+508 QIAL
-523 KIQIGLQKTLNATLL
+523 QIKLNTVMMAN
-538 EHPYA
+538 PYA
-543 FAIGAVVGLIAVLY
+543 IAIGAVVGLIAVLY
-557 SLDKSYESVS
+557 SLDTSLESIE
-567 DKLQKI
+567 DKLKNISKQE
-573 TKSQEENKSQA
+573 EENKKQA
-584 QEYISILKD
+584 QGYISILKD

-619 TKEQIIAMDLK
+619 TKEQIIAMNLK
-630 EAHAQLNKELEKG
+630 EAHAQLNEELGKG

-679 RIEELRKGVADIER
+679 RIEELKKGIADIER

-738 IAKAKAGE
+738 LAKAKAGE

-800 KADWETQKNNSQKE
+800 KADWETQKSNAQKE

-847 REEKVTK
+847 REEKVAK

-900 LAQRENLEKKI
+900 LAQREKLEKKI

-917 MDKNSWQEELSEL
+917 MDKNYWQEELSEL

-940 AKHYGEEIAKTQF
+940 AKHYGEEIAKVQF

-965 KNRYEAL
+965 KNRYDTL
-972 DKKQSSGSKLS
+972 DKKQSSGTKLS

-992 LKEILD
+992 LKDILD

-1075 FEEKKITIEKKYAD
+1075 FEEKKIAIEKKYAD

-1135 ASSSLEKFKT
+1135 ASSNLEKFKT

-1150 LKDAKGVEEKAKI
+1150 LKDAKSIEEKAKI

-1176 RRGLDFSKR
+1176 RRGLDIPKR
-1185 FKKIK
+1185 FKEIK
-1190 NDIQAFV
+1190 EDIKAFV

-1317 TIKMIGGI
+1317 TIKMISGI

-1454 RGANAAKDLEKVASD
+1454 RGANAAKDLEKVAGD

-1484 KRYSGTLERLFKATG
+1484 KRYSGTLERLFKTTG

-1527 QIANSF
+1527 QVANSF

>member
-202 KIGFSEIQ
+202 KIRFSEIQ

-249 NKIGQANEGL
+249 NKIGQAAEGL

-273 YQKVGVV
+273 YQKVGIV
-280 LAGLVSTYGAYKT
+280 LSGLIGVYGAYKT
-293 AIITTSALQQA
+293 AVLTQIAVM
-304 YNKTI
+304 K
-309 MSEIA
+309 IA
-314 NLSISEKMKLGRAM
+314 NTYGMYDVATRHLQISATLK
-328 VTQRQAKASLEEAKA
+328 Q
-343 EKAST
+343 
-348 IAKYEALQT
+348 IALQT
-357 EKASIIAKYKSLQA
+357 KL
-371 EVSTLAV
+371 
-378 KKEKTVALATEK
+378 
-390 AQLLDNARL
+390 
-399 QLALAN
+399 
-405 MELSALGS
+405 
-413 TATARQVSIA
+413 
-423 TKNVEKAQNQVLAAQ
+423 NVLMAGVP
-438 ETAEI
+438 
-443 TRKNALATSQ
+443 
-453 SFYNAKKELET
+453 YY
-464 AATEK
+464 
-469 NIITKNVEAVTT
+469 
-481 AKTIATKKV
+481 
-490 ETATEIVNTASKN
+490 
-503 ANAIA
+503 AI
-508 TTRLSASQSLQIALT
+508 
-523 KIQIGLQKTLNATLL
+523 
-538 EHPYA
+538 
-543 FAIGAVVGLIAVLY
+543 AIGAVVGLIAVLY
-557 SLDKSYESVS
+557 SLDTSLESIG
-567 DKLQKI
+567 DKLKNISKQE
-573 TKSQEENKSQA
+573 EENKKQA
-584 QEYISILKD
+584 QGYISILKD

-619 TKEQIIAMDLK
+619 TKEQIIAMNLK
-630 EAHAQLNKELEKG
+630 EAHAQLNEELEKG

-679 RIEELRKGVADIER
+679 RIEELKKGIADIER

-738 IAKAKAGE
+738 LAKAKAKKHPELDLAKAKAGE

-800 KADWETQKNNSQKE
+800 KADWETQKSNAQKE

-847 REEKVTK
+847 REEKVAK

-900 LAQRENLEKKI
+900 LAQREKLEKKI

-940 AKHYGEEIAKTQF
+940 AKHYGEEIAKVQF

-972 DKKQSSGSKLS
+972 DKKQSSGTKLS

-1075 FEEKKITIEKKYAD
+1075 FEEKKIAIEKKYAD

-1135 ASSSLEKFKT
+1135 ASSNLEKFKT

-1150 LKDAKGVEEKAKI
+1150 LKDAKSIEEKAKI

-1176 RRGLDFSKR
+1176 RRGLDIPKR
-1185 FKKIK
+1185 FKEIK
-1190 NDIQAFV
+1190 EDIKAFV

-1454 RGANAAKDLEKVASD
+1454 RGANAAKDLEKVAND

>member
-116 GAKRL
+116 GAKQL

-132 DTLTRMGDVA
+132 DTLTRMGNIA

-148 MGQLIHVYGQVK
+148 LSRIQLVFGQVRAK
-160 AQGKL
+160 GKL
-165 MTNDLYQFMNA
+165 MGDDLKQFTEA
-176 GIPIL
+176 GIPIVGEL
-181 SELGSVLG
+181 AKKLNTTTSEIYN
-189 KTEAEVKEMVGQG
+189 MVSAG
-202 KIGFSEIQ
+202 KIGFNDVKE
-210 QVIQNMTN
+210 VLFNMTN

-249 NKIGQANEGL
+249 NKIGQANEGI

-273 YQKVGVV
+273 YQKVGIV
-280 LAGLVSTYGAYKT
+280 LSGLIGVYGAYKT
-293 AIITTSALQQA
+293 AVLTQIAVM
-304 YNKTI
+304 K
-309 MSEIA
+309 IA
-314 NLSISEKMKLGRAM
+314 NTYGMYDVATRHLQISATLK
-328 VTQRQAKASLEEAKA
+328 Q
-343 EKAST
+343 
-348 IAKYEALQT
+348 IALQT
-357 EKASIIAKYKSLQA
+357 KL
-371 EVSTLAV
+371 
-378 KKEKTVALATEK
+378 
-390 AQLLDNARL
+390 
-399 QLALAN
+399 
-405 MELSALGS
+405 
-413 TATARQVSIA
+413 
-423 TKNVEKAQNQVLAAQ
+423 NVLMAGVP
-438 ETAEI
+438 
-443 TRKNALATSQ
+443 
-453 SFYNAKKELET
+453 YY
-464 AATEK
+464 
-469 NIITKNVEAVTT
+469 
-481 AKTIATKKV
+481 
-490 ETATEIVNTASKN
+490 
-503 ANAIA
+503 AI
-508 TTRLSASQSLQIALT
+508 
-523 KIQIGLQKTLNATLL
+523 
-538 EHPYA
+538 
-543 FAIGAVVGLIAVLY
+543 AIGAVVGLIAVLY
-557 SLDKSYESVS
+557 SLDTSLESIE
-567 DKLQKI
+567 DKLKNISKQE
-573 TKSQEENKSQA
+573 EENKKQA
-584 QEYISILKD
+584 QGYISILKD

-619 TKEQIIAMDLK
+619 TKEQIIAMNLK
-630 EAHAQLNKELEKG
+630 EAHAQLNEELEKG

-679 RIEELRKGVADIER
+679 RIEELRKGIADIER

-716 QKEEQEIIKVI
+716 QEEEQEIIKVI

-800 KADWETQKNNSQKE
+800 KADWETRKSNAQKE
-814 LDELTKKDIG
+814 LDELTQKDIG
-824 GNKWKELTVKI
+824 GNKWKELAAEI

-847 REEKVTK
+847 REEKVAK

-900 LAQRENLEKKI
+900 LAQREKLEKKI

-940 AKHYGEEIAKTQF
+940 AKHYGEEIAKVQF

-965 KNRYEAL
+965 KNRYNAL

-992 LKEILD
+992 LKDILD

-1033 QIENLTPEQKS
+1033 QIENLTLEQKS

-1075 FEEKKITIEKKYAD
+1075 FEEKKIAIEKKYAD

-1150 LKDAKGVEEKAKI
+1150 LKDAKSIEEKAKI

-1176 RRGLDFSKR
+1176 RRGLDISNR

-1190 NDIQAFV
+1190 EDIKAFV

-1215 DFGKNSAEAQKK
+1215 DFGKNSAEAKRK

-1247 KLGDLGNKTSK
+1247 KLGDLGSKTSK

-1420 SIIDLKDNLVKD
+1420 SIIDPLPILKSNP
-1432 VLQTDLSSFA
+1432 SSTSPLYWLKCFH
-1442 TKIGDA
+1442 T
-1448 LVDAFG
+1448 
-1454 RGANAAKDLEKVASD
+1454 RSD
-1469 VLKNMLKHQLDLMLQ
+1469 
-1484 KRYSGTLERLFKATG
+1484 
-1499 LNDDGTGTFKGI
+1499 
-1511 SRQDQ
+1511 
-1516 ERFKEEIKNAS
+1516 
-1527 QIANSF
+1527 NSF
-1533 LEGYKEIFAGIG
+1533 GGRTGGIFILGT
-1545 EDNESL
+1545 S
-1551 KGAIKGM
+1551 
-1558 SEQTADVLVGQFN
+1558 TPAD
-1571 AIRIN
+1571 
-1576 TGEIMKYSIFNVET
+1576 
-1590 LKSSLQVLN
+1590 
-1599 QIEENTRNLY
+1599 
-1609 QMRKDISDMN
+1609 
-1619 SKISSKGNSLRANGI
+1619 
-1634 D
+1634 

>member
-116 GAKRL
+116 GAKQL

-132 DTLTRMGDVA
+132 DTLTRMGNIA

-148 MGQLIHVYGQVK
+148 LSRIQLVFGQVRAK
-160 AQGKL
+160 GKL
-165 MTNDLYQFMNA
+165 MGDDLRQFTEA
-176 GIPIL
+176 GIPIVG
-181 SELGSVLG
+181 ELAKKLNTTT
-189 KTEAEVKEMVGQG
+189 TEIYNMVSAG
-202 KIGFSEIQ
+202 KIGFNDVKE
-210 QVIQNMTN
+210 VLFNMTN

-230 SASLSGQIANL
+230 SASLSGQIERLKDTWAQMLNEIGK
-241 QDALDQMF
+241 DNESALYSG
-249 NKIGQANEGL
+249 IEGL
-259 LSNGIQAVTYLVEN
+259 AKLIDNYKEVARILAVLI
-273 YQKVGVV
+273 
-280 LAGLVSTYGAYKT
+280 SSYGAYRAAVILTSIAQNSILNTQIIQGFVNLTKVLQGATVAQNALNAASLANPYIFLATAFVGIVTALGLYKDELRDLIGLTKEASAETKT
-293 AIITTSALQQA
+293 QDAIMQEFDNNFSKGVA
-304 YNKTI
+304 NKTSGI
-309 MSEIA
+309 QELIYQIKSEYSTLEQRKNAYEQLIKVDSA
-314 NLSISEKMKLGRAM
+314 FQNTLDGQYKATYKLGEAFSYVVSKMNQMAM
-328 VTQRQAKASLEEAKA
+328 A
-343 EKAST
+343 
-348 IAKYEALQT
+348 
-357 EKASIIAKYKSLQA
+357 QA
-371 EVSTLAV
+371 EMAV
-378 KKEKTVALATEK
+378 KKKYYEEYFENKTKLGILEIKKEESKKNEKKVVMIGGGTRIEGEKETEK
-390 AQLLDNARL
+390 IQKEIDDITKKVHNSEKIISVINKKQAEEQKELLKL
-399 QLALAN
+399 QAKKVE
-405 MELSALGS
+405 ELTKEEKKRKEILQQKYKIEKPSSPNTPPTPTS
-413 TATARQVSIA
+413 TD
-423 TKNVEKAQNQVLAAQ
+423 KKKKKKGGKKEL
-438 ETAEI
+438 AEI
-443 TRKNALATSQ
+443 YSRDSIKDLEERISLWNNALERADSNGNVKVRAKDKYGKEYETSTTISVQ
-453 SFYNAKKELET
+453 KALEEKDKLEKLLEKKKKELE
-464 AATEK
+464 
-469 NIITKNVEAVTT
+469 
-481 AKTIATKKV
+481 
-490 ETATEIVNTASKN
+490 
-503 ANAIA
+503 
-508 TTRLSASQSLQIALT
+508 
-523 KIQIGLQKTLNATLL
+523 
-538 EHPYA
+538 
-543 FAIGAVVGLIAVLY
+543 
-557 SLDKSYESVS
+557 
-567 DKLQKI
+567 
-573 TKSQEENKSQA
+573 
-584 QEYISILKD
+584 
-593 ESTSILEKA
+593 
-602 EAYEKLIAI
+602 
-611 APETFGNM
+611 
-619 TKEQIIAMDLK
+619 
-630 EAHAQLNKELEKG
+630 
-643 TKISRQKIL
+643 
-652 NETKQE
+652 
-658 LESLLKLKDLN
+658 
-669 VDDADGKISS
+669 
-679 RIEELRKGVADIER
+679 
-693 ENKKINEALMSQ
+693 
-705 NASLDEQQKYW
+705 
-716 QKEEQEIIKVI
+716 
-727 EAIKKKHPELD
+727 
-738 IAKAKAGE
+738 
-746 IPPKIAGIQTAVDG
+746 
-760 LDFSGLIS
+760 
-768 RLKFVQS
+768 
-775 QAKNVAN
+775 
-782 ALNGAKNT
+782 
-790 EIQKNKNDYN
+790 
-800 KADWETQKNNSQKE
+800 
-814 LDELTKKDIG
+814 
-824 GNKWKELTVKI
+824 
-835 KEADKALGAYSI
+835 
-847 REEKVTK
+847 
-854 AKKPTKAQIDAPIKG
+854 
-869 SLGALEKELSDLNTK
+869 
-884 INNKTLI
+884 
-891 NNKELMKSL
+891 
-900 LAQRENLEKKI
+900 
-911 KEIKAQ
+911 
-917 MDKNSWQEELSEL
+917 KNSWQEELSEL

-940 AKHYGEEIAKTQF
+940 AKHYGEEIAKVQF

-965 KNRYEAL
+965 KNRYNAL

-992 LKEILD
+992 LKDILD

-1135 ASSSLEKFKT
+1135 ASSGLEKFKT

-1176 RRGLDFSKR
+1176 HRGLDISKR
-1185 FKKIK
+1185 FKEIK
-1190 NDIQAFV
+1190 EDIQAFV

-1215 DFGKNSAEAQKK
+1215 DFGKNSAEAKSK
-1227 EQELLNAEQK
+1227 EQELLKAEQK

-1247 KLGDLGNKTSK
+1247 KLGDLGSKTSK

-1402 SDQGKISDWQNQ
+1402 SDQGKITDWQNQ

-1454 RGANAAKDLEKVASD
+1454 RGANAAKDLEKVAGD

-1484 KRYSGTLERLFKATG
+1484 KRYSGTLERLFKTTG

>member
-1 MSRPLDFE
+1 MSKPLDFE

-202 KIGFSEIQ
+202 KIRFSEIQ

-249 NKIGQANEGL
+249 NKIGQAAEGL

-273 YQKVGVV
+273 YQKVGIV
-280 LAGLVSTYGAYKT
+280 LSGLIGVYGAYKT
-293 AIITTSALQQA
+293 AVLTQIAVM
-304 YNKTI
+304 K
-309 MSEIA
+309 IA
-314 NLSISEKMKLGRAM
+314 NTYGMYDVATRHLQISATLK
-328 VTQRQAKASLEEAKA
+328 Q
-343 EKAST
+343 
-348 IAKYEALQT
+348 IALQT
-357 EKASIIAKYKSLQA
+357 KL
-371 EVSTLAV
+371 
-378 KKEKTVALATEK
+378 
-390 AQLLDNARL
+390 
-399 QLALAN
+399 
-405 MELSALGS
+405 
-413 TATARQVSIA
+413 
-423 TKNVEKAQNQVLAAQ
+423 NVLMAGVP
-438 ETAEI
+438 
-443 TRKNALATSQ
+443 
-453 SFYNAKKELET
+453 YY
-464 AATEK
+464 
-469 NIITKNVEAVTT
+469 
-481 AKTIATKKV
+481 
-490 ETATEIVNTASKN
+490 
-503 ANAIA
+503 AI
-508 TTRLSASQSLQIALT
+508 
-523 KIQIGLQKTLNATLL
+523 
-538 EHPYA
+538 
-543 FAIGAVVGLIAVLY
+543 AIGAVVGLIAVLY
-557 SLDKSYESVS
+557 SLDTSLESIG
-567 DKLQKI
+567 DKLKNISKQE
-573 TKSQEENKSQA
+573 EENKKQA
-584 QEYISILKD
+584 QGYISILKD

-619 TKEQIIAMDLK
+619 TKEQIIAMNLK
-630 EAHAQLNKELEKG
+630 EAHAQLNEELEKG

-679 RIEELRKGVADIER
+679 RIEELKKGIADIER

-738 IAKAKAGE
+738 LAKAKAGE

-800 KADWETQKNNSQKE
+800 KADWETQKSNAQKE

-847 REEKVTK
+847 REEKVAK

-900 LAQRENLEKKI
+900 LAQRENLGKKI

-1135 ASSSLEKFKT
+1135 ASSGLEKFKT

-1150 LKDAKGVEEKAKI
+1150 LKDAKSIEEKAKI

-1176 RRGLDFSKR
+1176 RRGLEISKR
-1185 FKKIK
+1185 FKEIK

-1215 DFGKNSAEAQKK
+1215 NFGKNSAEAQKK

-1258 YAKIGVDA
+1258 YAKIGIDA

-1305 AAQFASG
+1305 AMQFASG

-1420 SIIDLKDNLVKD
+1420 SIIDLKDNLIKD

-1454 RGANAAKDLEKVASD
+1454 RGANAAKDLEKVAND

-1484 KRYSGTLERLFKATG
+1484 KRYSGTLERLFKTTG

-1533 LEGYKEIFAGIG
+1533 LEGYKEIFAGI
-1545 EDNESL
+1545 ENDNDSL

-1576 TGEIMKYSIFNVET
+1576 TGEIIKYSIFNVET

>member
-116 GAKRL
+116 GAKQL

-132 DTLTRMGDVA
+132 DTLTRMGNIA

-148 MGQLIHVYGQVK
+148 LSRIQLVFGQVRAK
-160 AQGKL
+160 GKL
-165 MTNDLYQFMNA
+165 MGDDLRQFTEA
-176 GIPIL
+176 GIPIVG
-181 SELGSVLG
+181 ELAKKLNTTT
-189 KTEAEVKEMVGQG
+189 TEIYNMVSAG
-202 KIGFSEIQ
+202 KIGFNDVKE
-210 QVIQNMTN
+210 VLFNMTN

-273 YQKVGVV
+273 YQKVGIV
-280 LAGLVSTYGAYKT
+280 LSGLIGVYGAYKT
-293 AIITTSALQQA
+293 AVLTQIAVM
-304 YNKTI
+304 K
-309 MSEIA
+309 IA
-314 NLSISEKMKLGRAM
+314 NTYGMYDVATRHLQISATLK
-328 VTQRQAKASLEEAKA
+328 Q
-343 EKAST
+343 
-348 IAKYEALQT
+348 IALQT
-357 EKASIIAKYKSLQA
+357 KL
-371 EVSTLAV
+371 
-378 KKEKTVALATEK
+378 
-390 AQLLDNARL
+390 
-399 QLALAN
+399 
-405 MELSALGS
+405 
-413 TATARQVSIA
+413 
-423 TKNVEKAQNQVLAAQ
+423 NVLMAGVP
-438 ETAEI
+438 
-443 TRKNALATSQ
+443 
-453 SFYNAKKELET
+453 YY
-464 AATEK
+464 
-469 NIITKNVEAVTT
+469 
-481 AKTIATKKV
+481 
-490 ETATEIVNTASKN
+490 
-503 ANAIA
+503 AI
-508 TTRLSASQSLQIALT
+508 
-523 KIQIGLQKTLNATLL
+523 
-538 EHPYA
+538 
-543 FAIGAVVGLIAVLY
+543 AIGAVVGLIAVLY
-557 SLDKSYESVS
+557 SLDTSLESIG
-567 DKLQKI
+567 DKLKNISKQE
-573 TKSQEENKSQA
+573 EENKKQA
-584 QEYISILKD
+584 QGYISILKD

-619 TKEQIIAMDLK
+619 TKEQIIAMNLK
-630 EAHAQLNKELEKG
+630 EAHAQLNEELEKG

-800 KADWETQKNNSQKE
+800 KADWETQKSNAQKE

-847 REEKVTK
+847 REEKVAK

-900 LAQRENLEKKI
+900 LAQREKLEKKI

-940 AKHYGEEIAKTQF
+940 AKHYGEEIAKVQF

-965 KNRYEAL
+965 KNRYDTL
-972 DKKQSSGSKLS
+972 DKKQSSGTKLS

-1075 FEEKKITIEKKYAD
+1075 FEEKKIAIEKKYAD

-1135 ASSSLEKFKT
+1135 ASSNLEKFKT

-1150 LKDAKGVEEKAKI
+1150 LKDAKSIEEKAKI

-1176 RRGLDFSKR
+1176 RRGLDIPKR
-1185 FKKIK
+1185 FKEIK
-1190 NDIQAFV
+1190 EDIKAFV

-1317 TIKMIGGI
+1317 TIKMISGI

-1454 RGANAAKDLEKVASD
+1454 RGANAAKDLEKVAGD

-1484 KRYSGTLERLFKATG
+1484 KRYSGTLERLFKTIG